1 MGQWAARGP
10 QGGTYVIMVVR
21 QVVRRHQRRN
31 ICLYSVISLRVH
43 LPQID
48 AGARHPILAVQPVQW
63 TGMMREGKGTREIE
77 QHLPELH
84 PGDFDVGK
92 IGHIEVRVCKRAP
105 IGIGDIEISFLS
117 ECGADCE
124 REAEVPYHQ
133 IRLEVFYGF
142 LVFLN
147 IALQNRRTVEA
158 SAESERTLYLLSRY
172 RLNWQELEL

>member
-31 ICLYSVISLRVH
+31 IRILSVIPLRVH

-63 TGMMREGKGTREIE
+63 TGMMREGKGTRKIE

-84 PGDFDVGK
+84 PSANDEGK
-92 IGHIEVRVCKRAP
+92 IGHKEQTLSKR
-105 IGIGDIEISFLS
+105 
-117 ECGADCE
+117 
-124 REAEVPYHQ
+124 
-133 IRLEVFYGF
+133 
-142 LVFLN
+142 
-147 IALQNRRTVEA
+147 
-158 SAESERTLYLLSRY
+158 
-172 RLNWQELEL
+172 